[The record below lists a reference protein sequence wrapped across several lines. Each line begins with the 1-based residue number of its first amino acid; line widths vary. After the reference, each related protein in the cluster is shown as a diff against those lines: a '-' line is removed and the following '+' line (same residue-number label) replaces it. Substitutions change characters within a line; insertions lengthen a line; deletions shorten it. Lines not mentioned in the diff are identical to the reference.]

1 MVHGFLSRVPS
12 RSLNDLRSAVVET
25 GAWLLFRRRR
35 FRVRGRS
42 MVPTIE
48 PGAWVLVDRER
59 RPTVGDIVLAPHPWR
74 ERTVCKRLAALDGAF
89 AELASDNPDEGTDS
103 RQFGPVAV
111 DDLLGVVTWVFGAGP
126 PAPRPGPAPSAAR

>member
-48 PGAWVLVDRER
+48 PGAWVLVDPER
-59 RPTVGDIVLAPHPWR
+59 RPAVGDIVLAPHPWR
-74 ERTVCKRLAALDGAF
+74 DRTVCKRLAALDGGF

-103 RQFGPVAV
+103 RQFGPVAL
-111 DDLLGVVTWVFGAGP
+111 DDLDGVVTHVFGVGP
-126 PAPRPGPAPSAAR
+126 PGPSPTARR